1 MAVSGSAIVAAAK
14 KLLGDPYVYGG
25 TSPSGFDCSGL
36 VQYVFNELGVSLPR
50 TSSAQY
56 AAVTH
61 ISASPSSPPP
71 IGSLVFAN
79 FPGIDTGP
87 SPGHVGIYVGGG
99 QVLSAE
105 DPASGV
111 GLSSLASWGSNIVGY
126 GQAPGTSAGGTVQG
140 IQGNVPGVSAAGS
153 TASGAVSGSSST
165 TGTTNTAPD
174 PLGVSKLLAP
184 VTGLVKDMA
193 VALDYIL
200 GMFGR
205 GQGWRLVF
213 TALMVAAGV
222 GAWKCLAAVGMVP
235 DVSVPKVIPA

>member
-79 FPGIDTGP
+79 FPGVDTGP

-140 IQGNVPGVSAAGS
+140 IQGNVPGVSAPGS
-153 TASGAVSGSSST
+153 TPSGAVNAGSLDSAGVPATPDS
-165 TGTTNTAPD
+165 TGTS
-174 PLGVSKLLAP
+174 GVLSQASGLL
-184 VTGLVKDMA
+184 KD
-193 VALDYIL
+193 VATVLDYVF

-205 GQGWRLVF
+205 GQGWRLMF
-213 TALMVAAGV
+213 TLITIAAAYMSYKVLV
-222 GAWKCLAAVGMVP
+222 GSSGPHVP
-235 DVSVPKVIPA
+235 IPVPV

>member
-36 VQYVFNELGVSLPR
+36 VQYVFNELGISLPR
-50 TSSAQY
+50 TSEEQY
-56 AAVTH
+56 AAAAP

-71 IGSLVFAN
+71 IGSLVFAQ
-79 FPGIDTGP
+79 FPGDNA

-126 GQAPGTSAGGTVQG
+126 GQAPGTSAGGTG
-140 IQGNVPGVSAAGS
+140 GTGPSGTGNTGTDTQGNVVSTSIGGMWDELRKLVHAVAVAIDYAFAMFEPGQGFRALFLAGAVVAGFVSFKILGS
-153 TASGAVSGSSST
+153 SGAE
-165 TGTTNTAPD
+165 A
-174 PLGVSKLLAP
+174 KA
-184 VTGLVKDMA
+184 
-193 VALDYIL
+193 AL
-200 GMFGR
+200 
-205 GQGWRLVF
+205 
-213 TALMVAAGV
+213 
-222 GAWKCLAAVGMVP
+222 
-235 DVSVPKVIPA
+235 